1 MLREPRPP
9 QGNVIVTAEFAPDI
23 GESGTAR
30 LFCVEMKPGS
40 ICLPLLA
47 EVQEQAL
54 GGCFIRCMGAF
65 IRYIK
70 ERYLKDGQEQSLL

>member
-40 ICLPLLA
+40 IRLTLLT

-54 GGCFIRCMGAF
+54 DGYFARRTSIRCMDPLNPK
-65 IRYIK
+65 RN
-70 ERYLKDGQEQSLL
+70 